1 MFISCGPSQAEID
14 VKNKAAETPSDS
26 TFTAVDAV
34 VLKVNIDTLFE
45 YQQDQG
51 SNFRIAKIPFENK
64 LITIMYPA
72 GSSSE
77 FKIVSVDTNNTIIP
91 NFKKP

>member
-26 TFTAVDAV
+26 IHTDISTI
-34 VLKVNIDTLFE
+34 LMKTNIDTQFF
-45 YQQDQG
+45 YHQD
-51 SNFRIAKIPFENK
+51 SYADFVIVKIPFENK
-64 LITIMYPA
+64 LITVLYA
-72 GSSSE
+72 TGSASD
-77 FKIVSVDTNNTIIP
+77 FKVVSVDTNNTIIP